1 MSAWAVL
8 ALQVACG
15 TAAGLTLVTLLSL
28 ALLRRRP
35 PPAPERWPPLLLVR
49 PCEGADDGLLSE
61 NILSSAT
68 AVYPGL
74 RRVRVLVPSEDDPAW
89 AAALKAADEAA
100 RLPAAPSIEVVCTRI
115 PPGGNRKV
123 AQLLCGTA
131 GATEEI
137 IVSADSDVR
146 LEGDD
151 LMRLVGALLADPTSG
166 AAFAPPQEGRPI
178 TVWDRA
184 SAALVGA
191 SQQSFL
197 ALYAVSRALGG
208 VPSLAGAL
216 YACRRE
222 AMERAGGLEDLRSIL
237 GEDHELARRL
247 ARAGHGIALSPGPA
261 RCMDAGRGAR
271 EVIERAGR
279 WLMIVR
285 AQRPLLL
292 LGYPFLLAATP
303 LHLLLAGL
311 VHNPLHAAMAAGL
324 WALRAMLA
332 AWLAR
337 LLERPPPRGPL
348 WAALEVLRA
357 ELLLWAAFVRSLWSR
372 EICWRGHRY
381 RVGRGGY
388 LIPLGEHE
396 APPTASTLIA

>member
-1 MSAWAVL
+1 MSTWAIL

-28 ALLRRRP
+28 ALLRRQP
-35 PPAPERWPPLLLVR
+35 PPVPERWPSLLLVR
-49 PCEGADDGLLSE
+49 PCEGADDGLLTE

-68 AVYPGL
+68 ATYPGP

-89 AAALKAADEAA
+89 VASLKAADEAA

-115 PPGGNRKV
+115 PAGGNRKV

-137 IVSADSDVR
+137 IVNADSDVR

-151 LMRLVGALLADPTSG
+151 LMRLVAALLADPTSG
-166 AAFAPPQEGRPI
+166 AAFAPPQEVQPMTI
-178 TVWDRA
+178 WDRA
-184 SAALVGA
+184 SAALVGG

-216 YACRRE
+216 YAYRRE
-222 AMERAGGLEDLRSIL
+222 AMERAGGLEDLRHVL

-247 ARAGHGIALSPGPA
+247 ARAGHGIALSAGPA
-261 RCMDAGRGAR
+261 RCMDAGRSAR

-279 WLMIVR
+279 WLMVVR
-285 AQRPLLL
+285 AQRPWLL
-292 LGYPFLLAATP
+292 LGYPLLLAATP
-303 LHLLLAGL
+303 LHLALAAL
-311 VHNPLHAAMAAGL
+311 VHNPLHAAMAVGL
-324 WALRAMLA
+324 WGLRAVLA

-357 ELLLWAAFVRSLWSR
+357 ELLLWAALVRSLWSR
-372 EICWRGHRY
+372 HICWRGHRY
-381 RVGRGGY
+381 RVGPGGY
-388 LIPLGEHE
+388 LIPQGVYG
-396 APPTASTLIA
+396 APPQARQL